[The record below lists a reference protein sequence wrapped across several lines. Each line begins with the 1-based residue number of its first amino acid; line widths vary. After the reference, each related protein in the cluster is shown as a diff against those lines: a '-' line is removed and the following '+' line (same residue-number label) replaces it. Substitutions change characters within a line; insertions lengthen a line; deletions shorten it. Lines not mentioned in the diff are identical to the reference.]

1 MNVKATGTLDYPTV
15 CTLMRLS
22 MFRKWEPKK
31 AMQISAVVYVI
42 LSVIIILEMHFFC
55 KDAIQIGALIVVILC
70 YILLCYLYFL
80 FPKIRF
86 VALGTMKNIVNEF
99 VFLDDIIFVSAQNEN
114 YSGECKMEYTGMK
127 KVVETSKYFYI
138 YYNASQVYP
147 VEKATITNG
156 TEEDIRNKFCDVQTL
171 KYSIRDY

>member
-31 AMQISAVVYVI
+31 AMQ
-42 LSVIIILEMHFFC
+42 
-55 KDAIQIGALIVVILC
+55 
-70 YILLCYLYFL
+70 
-80 FPKIRF
+80 IRF